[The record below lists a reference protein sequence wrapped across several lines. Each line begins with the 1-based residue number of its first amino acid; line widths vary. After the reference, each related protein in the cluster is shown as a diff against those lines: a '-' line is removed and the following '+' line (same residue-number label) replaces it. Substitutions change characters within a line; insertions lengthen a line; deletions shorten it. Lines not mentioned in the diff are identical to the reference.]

1 MGMQFNSPQF
11 LIFFPIVLVLYYV
24 LPIKLR
30 TVWLLVASYYFY
42 MSWNPKY
49 SLLIGASTLIT
60 YICGILI
67 EKYRLAG
74 LKRRMKYVVT
84 AGIISNLAI
93 LALFK
98 YADFILDS
106 MDRAAVFFNRGHID
120 FRFGFLLPVGISFYT
135 FQALG
140 YIIDVYRG
148 ETDAERNFI
157 RYALFVSFFPQ
168 LVAGPIERSGNLLV
182 QIRSIEKTERLWNY
196 ESILRGLCLMIYG
209 FFVKVVLADR
219 LGIIVD
225 KVFDGCDAYGTLML
239 ILGAAAFSFQIYCDF
254 FGYSLIAM
262 GAARMMGIKLMENFN
277 APYFSENVREFWN
290 RWHISLSGWLK
301 EYVYFPLGGS
311 RCPRARNYLN
321 LMITFLVSGIW
332 HGAGWKYIFW
342 GGIHGVFQILSR
354 MWAGFRGR
362 ALKAGDGNGG
372 TFAGRLLRRL
382 LTFCMVTFA
391 WIFFRADS
399 LKHAF
404 HYLSRI
410 FCCPDSGY
418 FRTEE
423 FHAVFESAREPV
435 ILIVGLVILLFVDL
449 IRKKGRLIDDF
460 LTEHGMLLRVS
471 VLLGLV
477 FMIVRFGAYGD
488 DIYSQPFIYFQF

>member
-1 MGMQFNSPQF
+1 MQFNSPQF

-24 LPIKLR
+24 LPKKLR
-30 TVWLLVASYYFY
+30 TVWLLAASYYFY

-49 SLLIGASTLIT
+49 SLLIGASTVIT
-60 YICGILI
+60 WSCGLLI

-74 LKRRMKYVVT
+74 LKNRMKYVVA
-84 AGIISNLAI
+84 AGIVSNLSI

-98 YADFILDS
+98 YADFILS
-106 MDRAAVFFNRGHID
+106 SLDRAAFLLNGGHID
-120 FRFGFLLPVGISFYT
+120 FRFDFLLPVGISFYT

-148 ETDAERNFI
+148 EIDAERSFI

-168 LVAGPIERSGNLLV
+168 LVAGPIERSKNLLV
-182 QIRSIEKTERLWNY
+182 QIRSIEKTERLWSY
-196 ESILRGLCLMIYG
+196 GSILRGLCLMIYG
-209 FFVKVVLADR
+209 CFVKVVLADR

-239 ILGAAAFSFQIYCDF
+239 ALGAVAFSFQIYCDF

-262 GAARMMGIKLMENFN
+262 GAARMMGIRLMENFN

-311 RCPRARNYLN
+311 RCSKARNYFN
-321 LMITFLVSGIW
+321 LMITFLISGIW

-342 GGIHGVFQILSR
+342 GGIHGVFQIVSR
-354 MWAGFRGR
+354 MWAGFGKRPPHHQDPG
-362 ALKAGDGNGG
+362 KNGHITG
-372 TFAGRLLRRL
+372 LFKRLVTFFL
-382 LTFCMVTFA
+382 VTFA
-391 WIFFRADS
+391 WVFFRADS

-404 HYLSRI
+404 LYLSRM
-410 FCCPDSGY
+410 FGCPDHGY
-418 FRTEE
+418 FVTDE
-423 FHAVFESAREPV
+423 FYAVFESGWEPV
-435 ILIVGLVILLFVDL
+435 ILMAGLVILLVVDL
-449 IRKKGRLIDDF
+449 IRKKGSMIDEF
-460 LTEHGMLLRVS
+460 LTGRPMLLRMA
-471 VLLGLV
+471 VLLCLV